1 MVNEILV
8 SRLCWCKI
16 DYRKWGGRFLKKS
29 HETYNLILGEIE
41 SRSSSESS
49 EDEVDYPCEKSQ
61 CNVDIFYPKIIEI
74 PYDP

>member
-1 MVNEILV
+1 MKF
-8 SRLCWCKI
+8 WFQ
-16 DYRKWGGRFLKKS
+16 DYVDVKLIIESEEVDFWRKN
-29 HETYNLILGEIE
+29 HETYNLILGETE